1 MISLSVVIVGII
13 AVLVVIG
20 IAGWLI
26 WQGRK
31 FKVSETPEGQ
41 KPEWMRSEPPVETL
55 KALKSEG
62 KPVALFNEEQGENLA
77 APFAEQIEDMVRAKL
92 KADPFLKS
100 ILVDFGTAPDGG
112 LEINLNGS
120 KYPNL
125 DAIPE
130 GRVKIII
137 KQAIDTYNRSNNN

>member
-1 MISLSVVIVGII
+1 MISLSVIIVGII
-13 AVLVVIG
+13 AVLVVVG

-26 WQGRK
+26 LQGRK
-31 FKVSETPEGQ
+31 FKLNEPAPGE
-41 KPEWMRSEPPVETL
+41 KPEWMRAEPPAETL
-55 KALKSEG
+55 EALKMEG
-62 KPVALFNEEQGENLA
+62 KPVALYNVEQGENLA
-77 APFAEQIEDMVRAKL
+77 APFAEQIEDIVHASL

-100 ILVDFGTAPDGG
+100 ILVDFGTAPDGS
-112 LEINLNGS
+112 LEFNINGT

-137 KQAIDTYNRSNNN
+137 MQAIDTYNRSNN